1 MPNRKTRR
9 LARRYSPFCA
19 TLPEAGESMMR
30 DQILLLLSALACAIG
45 AWAFWH
51 YLDAGAVVGLMTLAL
66 VSSVADNL
74 RLRRKLRETERRG

>member
-1 MPNRKTRR
+1 MK
-9 LARRYSPFCA
+9 
-19 TLPEAGESMMR
+19 
-30 DQILLLLSALACAIG
+30 DQIWLFVSAVAGALF

-51 YLDAGAVVGLMTLAL
+51 YLDAEAVVALMTLAL